1 MHCAAVRLSFAR
13 NLSTACQSTR
23 HTPWLPDW
31 ETDSRKAGKLDSRQ
45 FWPLFAAVKL
55 CQTSFKSGE
64 AAKTATTTTTTKMQP
79 NENLSAKNSFG
90 QGIYCG
96 ATGWSNVTTS
106 HSSSQRQHTHTRTLT
121 HAIIQTAFAANRQ
134 IGKTFVCGSPKPA
147 RQGGNVSTRRI
158 LLFYILNSLRTFI
171 IKLPLFKRFRQSI
184 ASLVQHN
191 ERSSGAAANEKQKKQ
206 KKWKKTNEIKR
217 VSHMQSA

>member
-1 MHCAAVRLSFAR
+1 MVVGQRCSDAHTQYKHTARGSVDRSRGRDNVYPWDTNKQQHLTAAAAAAVELTTSTYLIPMRDHCAMSSHSAYALCVCVHCAAVRLSFAR

-64 AAKTATTTTTTKMQP
+64 AAKTAPKMQP

-106 HSSSQRQHTHTRTLT
+106 HSSSQRQHTHIHSHT
-121 HAIIQTAFAANRQ
+121 HTCNH
-134 IGKTFVCGSPKPA
+134 S
-147 RQGGNVSTRRI
+147 
-158 LLFYILNSLRTFI
+158 NSI
-171 IKLPLFKRFRQSI
+171 
-184 ASLVQHN
+184 
-191 ERSSGAAANEKQKKQ
+191 RS
-206 KKWKKTNEIKR
+206 
-217 VSHMQSA
+217 